1 MAEAVDNVPA
11 KAGASGGKSSLPG
24 LNFLDNISKMP
35 VLRQVGLLV
44 GLAASVAIG
53 FAVVLWSQQPDYRPL
68 VSSLAGMDTK
78 QVMDTLATAN
88 ISYSVEPN
96 SGALLVKAEDLSRAR
111 LALAS
116 AGVVQNDGNVG
127 FEILDKDQGLGTS
140 QFMEATRYRRGLEG
154 ELARTIS
161 SLNGIKA
168 ARVHLAIPK
177 SSVFVRDERKPTASV
192 LVEMY
197 GGRTLDPGQVM
208 AIVNLVATS
217 IPEMDKSGVT
227 VVDQKGNL
235 LSDQSN
241 NSELAMAGKQ
251 FDYTRRMET
260 MLTQRVQSI
269 LQPVLGND
277 RYKAEVSAM
286 VDFSAVESTSEQFN
300 PDQPAL
306 RSEQS
311 TTEQRSSSS
320 GPSGVPGALS
330 NQPPAPAT
338 APQTTAGGAAGAA
351 AAIQPGQPLVD
362 SNGQQIMDPATGQ
375 PMLAPYPADKR
386 QQSTKNFEL
395 DRSISHTRQQQGR
408 LQRLSVAVVVD
419 DQAKLNAANGEI
431 THTPWAAED
440 LARFTRLVQDAVG
453 YDASRGDSVTVINAP
468 FAPDAGEVIPSIP
481 FYSQPWFWDVV
492 KQALGVLFILV
503 LVFGVLRPVLN
514 NITGGGKAGKGLA
527 TTGGGEGGSGM
538 AGMAGGGLMAGG
550 LMGDVADDRVSLGG
564 PQSILL
570 PSPSEGYDAQLNAI
584 KSLVAEDPGRVAQVV
599 KEWINAD
606 E

>member
-1 MAEAVDNVPA
+1 MAEAVVDNVPA
-11 KAGASGGKSSLPG
+11 KTDGKPPLFG
-24 LNFLDNISKMP
+24 LSFLENLSEMTM
-35 VLRQVGLLV
+35 LRQVGLMV

-68 VSSLAGMDTK
+68 YGSLAGMDSK
-78 QVMDTLATAN
+78 QIMETLAAADIAYT
-88 ISYSVEPN
+88 VEPN
-96 SGALLVKAEDLSRAR
+96 SGALLVKADDVARAR
-111 LALAS
+111 MKLAA
-116 AGVVQNDGNVG
+116 AGVTPSDSNIG

-161 SLNGIKA
+161 SLNNVKG

-177 SSVFVRDERKPTASV
+177 SSVFVRDERKPSASV
-192 LVEMY
+192 LVELFS
-197 GGRTLDPGQVM
+197 GRSLEPGQVL
-208 AIVNLVATS
+208 AIINLVATS
-217 IPEMDKSGVT
+217 VPELSKSQIT

-235 LSDQSN
+235 LSDMAE
-241 NSELAMAGKQ
+241 NSALTQAGKQ
-251 FDYTRRMET
+251 FDYSRRMES
-260 MLTQRVQSI
+260 MLTQRVHNI

-277 RYKAEVSAM
+277 RYKAEVSAD

-311 TTEQRSSSS
+311 TSEQRTASN
-320 GPSGVPGALS
+320 GPQGVPGALS
-330 NQPPAPAT
+330 NQPPAPAS
-338 APQTTAGGAAGAA
+338 APQTTGGAAATA
-351 AAIQPGQPLVD
+351 AAIQPGQPLLD
-362 SNGQQIMDPATGQ
+362 ANGQQIMDPATGQ

-386 QQSTKNFEL
+386 NQSTKNFEL
-395 DRSISHTRQQQGR
+395 DRSISHTKQQQGKIN
-408 LQRLSVAVVVD
+408 RLSVSVVVD
-419 DQAKLNAANGEI
+419 DQVKVNAADGAV
-431 THTPWAAED
+431 TRAPWSADE

-453 YDASRGDSVTVINAP
+453 FDASRGDSVSVINMP
-468 FAPDAGEVIPSIP
+468 FSVERGEVITDPA
-481 FYSQPWFWDVV
+481 FYTQPWFWDIV
-492 KQALGVLFILV
+492 KQVLGVLFILV

-514 NITGGGKAGKGLA
+514 NITGHGKKQLALAGSDVELGG
-527 TTGGGEGGSGM
+527 M
-538 AGMAGGGLMAGG
+538 GGLDGELAN
-550 LMGDVADDRVSLGG
+550 DRVSLGG

>member
-1 MAEAVDNVPA
+1 MAEAVSDNLPA
-11 KAGASGGKSSLPG
+11 KADGKPPLFG
-24 LNFLDNISKMP
+24 LSFLENLSEMTM
-35 VLRQVGLLV
+35 LRQVGLMV

-68 VSSLAGMDTK
+68 YGSLAGMDSK
-78 QVMDTLATAN
+78 QIMETLAAADIAYT
-88 ISYSVEPN
+88 VEPN
-96 SGALLVKAEDLSRAR
+96 SGALLVKADDVARAR
-111 LALAS
+111 MKLAA
-116 AGVVQNDGNVG
+116 AGVTPSDSNIG

-161 SLNGIKA
+161 SLSNVKG

-177 SSVFVRDERKPTASV
+177 SSVFVRDERKPSASV
-192 LVEMY
+192 LVELFS
-197 GGRTLDPGQVM
+197 GRSLEPGQVL
-208 AIVNLVATS
+208 AIINLVSTS
-217 IPEMDKSGVT
+217 VPELSKSQIT

-235 LSDQSN
+235 LSDMAE
-241 NSELAMAGKQ
+241 NSALTQAGKQ
-251 FDYTRRMET
+251 FDYSRRMES
-260 MLTQRVQSI
+260 MLTQRVHNI

-277 RYKAEVSAM
+277 RYKAEVSAD

-311 TTEQRSSSS
+311 TSEQRTASS
-320 GPSGVPGALS
+320 GPQGVPGALS
-330 NQPPAPAT
+330 NQPPAPAS
-338 APQTTAGGAAGAA
+338 APQTTGGAAATAGAIA
-351 AAIQPGQPLVD
+351 AGQPLLD
-362 SNGQQIMDPATGQ
+362 ANGQQIMDPATGQ

-386 QQSTKNFEL
+386 NQSTKNFEL
-395 DRSISHTRQQQGR
+395 DRSISHTKQQQGR
-408 LQRLSVAVVVD
+408 INRLSVSVVVD
-419 DQAKLNAANGEI
+419 DQVKIAAADGAV
-431 THTPWAAED
+431 TRAPWSADE

-453 YDASRGDSVTVINAP
+453 FDASRGDSVSVINMP
-468 FAPDAGEVIPSIP
+468 FSAERGEVIAEAA
-481 FYSQPWFWDVV
+481 FYTQPWFWDIV
-492 KQALGVLFILV
+492 KQVLGVLFIVL

-514 NITGGGKAGKGLA
+514 NITGSGKKQLA
-527 TTGGGEGGSGM
+527 TFSGS
-538 AGMAGGGLMAGG
+538 
-550 LMGDVADDRVSLGG
+550 DVHLDLLNSAHSVPARHPSNLGG

-570 PSPSEGYDAQLNAI
+570 PSPSEGYDAQLKAI

>member
-11 KAGASGGKSSLPG
+11 KAGGAGAGKSSLPG
-24 LNFLDNISKMP
+24 LNFLDNITKMP

-88 ISYSVEPN
+88 ISYNVEPN

-161 SLNGIKA
+161 SLTGVKA

-197 GGRTLDPGQVM
+197 GGRNLDPGQVM

-217 IPEMDKSGVT
+217 VPEMSKSGVT

-235 LSDQSN
+235 LSDQGD
-241 NSELAMAGKQ
+241 NSELTMAGKQ
-251 FDYTRRMET
+251 FDYTRRMEG

-269 LQPVLGND
+269 LAPVLGND

-311 TTEQRSSSS
+311 TSEQRSSGS

-330 NQPPAPAT
+330 NQPPTPAT

-431 THTPWAAED
+431 TRTPWSADD

-453 YDASRGDSVTVINAP
+453 FDASRGDSVTVINSA
-468 FAPDAGEVIPSIP
+468 FAPDIGEALPSIP

-514 NITGGGKAGKGLA
+514 NITGGGKGGKGLA
-527 TTGGGEGGSGM
+527 TAGGDGAMMG
-538 AGMAGGGLMAGG
+538 AGMAGGGMAGG
-550 LMGDVADDRVSLGG
+550 MMGDVADDRVSLGG

>member
-1 MAEAVDNVPA
+1 MADAVADNVPA
-11 KAGASGGKSSLPG
+11 KNGPPAPKPPLFGMS
-24 LNFLDNISKMP
+24 FLENISQMP
-35 VLRQVGLLV
+35 MLRQIGLLV

-68 VSSLAGMDTK
+68 YGSLAGMDTK
-78 QVMDTLATAN
+78 QVMETLAAADIPYN
-88 ISYSVEPN
+88 VEPN
-96 SGALLVKAEDLSRAR
+96 SGALLVKADDISRAR
-111 LALAS
+111 LKLAA
-116 AGVVQNDGNVG
+116 AGVTPSDGNVG
-127 FEILDKDQGLGTS
+127 FEILDKEQGLGTS

-154 ELARTIS
+154 ELARTVS
-161 SLNGIKA
+161 SLNNVKG

-177 SSVFVRDERKPTASV
+177 SSVFVRDERKPSASV
-192 LVEMY
+192 LVELY
-197 GGRTLDPGQVM
+197 PGRALEAGQVS

-217 IPEMDKSGVT
+217 VPELDKSQVT

-235 LSDQSN
+235 LSSQLEN
-241 NSELAMAGKQ
+241 TELTVAGKQ
-251 FDYTRRMET
+251 FDYTRRMEGL
-260 MLTQRVQSI
+260 LTQRVHNI
-269 LQPVLGND
+269 LQPVMGND
-277 RYKAEVSAM
+277 RYKAEVSAD

-311 TTEQRSSSS
+311 VNEQRSSSM
-320 GPSGVPGALS
+320 GPQGVPGALS
-330 NQPPAPAT
+330 NQPPGPAS
-338 APQTTAGGAAGAA
+338 APQTTGGAAQGAA
-351 AAIQPGQPLVD
+351 AAIQPGQPLLD
-362 SNGQQIMDPATGQ
+362 ANGQQIMDPATGQ

-386 QQSTKNFEL
+386 LQSTKNFEL

-408 LQRLSVAVVVD
+408 LTRLSVAVVVD
-419 DQAKLNAANGEI
+419 DQVKIDPANGNS
-431 THTPWAAED
+431 TRVPWAAED

-453 YDASRGDSVTVINAP
+453 FDASRGDSVSVINVP
-468 FAPDAGEVIPSIP
+468 FAADRGEVVSEIP
-481 FYSQPWFWDVV
+481 FYSQPWFWDIV
-492 KQALGVLFILV
+492 KQVLGVLFILV

-514 NITGGGKAGKGLA
+514 NITGNGKSTSNDSDMELGGMIGLD
-527 TTGGGEGGSGM
+527 GEL
-538 AGMAGGGLMAGG
+538 AN
-550 LMGDVADDRVSLGG
+550 DRVSLGG

>member
-1 MAEAVDNVPA
+1 MADALPDNVPA
-11 KAGASGGKSSLPG
+11 QAGSAGGKSPLFG
-24 LNFLDNISKMP
+24 LSFMDNLADMTM
-35 VLRQVGLLV
+35 LRQVGLMV

-68 VSSLAGMDTK
+68 YGSLAGMDAK
-78 QVMDTLATAN
+78 QVMETLAAADIAYT
-88 ISYSVEPN
+88 VEPN
-96 SGALLVKAEDLSRAR
+96 SGALLVKADDISRAR
-111 LALAS
+111 LKLAA
-116 AGVVQNDGNVG
+116 AGVSPTDSNIG

-161 SLNGIKA
+161 SLNNVKG

-177 SSVFVRDERKPTASV
+177 SSVFVRDERKPSASV
-192 LVEMY
+192 LVELY
-197 GGRTLDPGQVM
+197 AGRSLEPGQVL
-208 AIVNLVATS
+208 AIVNLIATS
-217 IPEMDKSGVT
+217 VPELSKSQIT

-235 LSDQSN
+235 LSDQGE
-241 NSELAMAGKQ
+241 NSELTMAGKQ
-251 FDYTRRMET
+251 FDYSRRMEG
-260 MLTQRVQSI
+260 MLTQRVHNI

-277 RYKAEVSAM
+277 RYKAEVSAD

-311 TTEQRSSSS
+311 TSEQRTASN
-320 GPSGVPGALS
+320 GPQGVPGALS
-330 NQPPAPAT
+330 NQPPSPAT
-338 APQTTAGGAAGAA
+338 APQQAGQGAA
-351 AAIQPGQPLVD
+351 AAGMIQPGQPLLD
-362 SNGQQIMDPATGQ
+362 ANGQQIMDPGTGQ

-386 QQSTKNFEL
+386 SQSTRNFEL
-395 DRSISHTRQQQGR
+395 DRSISHTKQQQGR
-408 LQRLSVAVVVD
+408 VNRLSVAVVID
-419 DQAKLNAANGEI
+419 DKISVNPANGEI
-431 THTPWAAED
+431 TQVPWTTD
-440 LARFTRLVQDAVG
+440 QLARFTRLVQDAVG
-453 YDASRGDSVTVINAP
+453 FDASRGDSVSVINVP
-468 FAPDAGEVIPSIP
+468 FSTERAEVIADIP

-492 KQALGVLFILV
+492 KQVLGVLFILV

-514 NITGGGKAGKGLA
+514 NLTGNGRNKQVAGI
-527 TTGGGEGGSGM
+527 GSDAEMGSL
-538 AGMAGGGLMAGG
+538 GGLDRELAN
-550 LMGDVADDRVSLGG
+550 DRVSLSG
-564 PQSILL
+564 PQSIML

>member
-1 MAEAVDNVPA
+1 MAEAVSDNLPA
-11 KAGASGGKSSLPG
+11 KADGKPPLFG
-24 LNFLDNISKMP
+24 LSFLENLSEMTM
-35 VLRQVGLLV
+35 LRQVGLMV

-68 VSSLAGMDTK
+68 YGSLSGMDSK
-78 QVMDTLATAN
+78 QIMETLAAADIAYT
-88 ISYSVEPN
+88 VEPN
-96 SGALLVKAEDLSRAR
+96 SGALLVKADDVARAR
-111 LALAS
+111 MKLAA
-116 AGVVQNDGNVG
+116 AGVAPSDSNIG

-161 SLNGIKA
+161 SLNNVKA

-177 SSVFVRDERKPTASV
+177 SSVFVRDERKPSASV
-192 LVEMY
+192 LVELFA
-197 GGRTLDPGQVM
+197 GRSLEPGQVL

-217 IPEMDKSGVT
+217 VPELSKSQIT

-235 LSDQSN
+235 LSDMAE
-241 NSELAMAGKQ
+241 NSALTQAGKQ
-251 FDYTRRMET
+251 FDYSRRMES
-260 MLTQRVQSI
+260 MLTQRVHNI

-277 RYKAEVSAM
+277 RYKAEVSAD

-311 TTEQRSSSS
+311 TSEQRTASN
-320 GPSGVPGALS
+320 GPQGVPGALS
-330 NQPPAPAT
+330 NQPPAPAS
-338 APQTTAGGAAGAA
+338 APQTTGGAAATAG
-351 AAIQPGQPLVD
+351 AIQPGQPLLD
-362 SNGQQIMDPATGQ
+362 ANGQQIMDPATGQ

-386 QQSTKNFEL
+386 NQSTKNFEL
-395 DRSISHTRQQQGR
+395 DRSISHTKQQQGR
-408 LQRLSVAVVVD
+408 INRLSVSVVVD
-419 DQAKLNAANGEI
+419 DQVKVNPADGAVTRA
-431 THTPWAAED
+431 PWTADE

-453 YDASRGDSVTVINAP
+453 FDASRGDSVSVINMP
-468 FAPDAGEVIPSIP
+468 FSAERGEVIADPA
-481 FYSQPWFWDVV
+481 FYTQPWFWDIV
-492 KQALGVLFILV
+492 KQVLGVLFILV

-514 NITGGGKAGKGLA
+514 NITGGGKKQLA
-527 TTGGGEGGSGM
+527 L
-538 AGMAGGGLMAGG
+538 AGGDVELGGMGG
-550 LMGDVADDRVSLGG
+550 LDGELANDRVSLGG

>member
-1 MAEAVDNVPA
+1 MAEAVVDNVPA
-11 KAGASGGKSSLPG
+11 KTDGKAPLFG
-24 LNFLDNISKMP
+24 LSFLENLSEMTM
-35 VLRQVGLLV
+35 LRQVGLMV

-68 VSSLAGMDTK
+68 YGSLAGMDAK
-78 QVMDTLATAN
+78 QVMETLAASDIAYT
-88 ISYSVEPN
+88 IEPN
-96 SGALLVKAEDLSRAR
+96 SGALLVKADDVARAR
-111 LALAS
+111 LKLAG
-116 AGVVQNDGNVG
+116 AGVAPTDGNIG

-154 ELARTIS
+154 ELARTIA
-161 SLNGIKA
+161 SLNNVKG

-177 SSVFVRDERKPTASV
+177 SSVFVRDERKPSASV
-192 LVEMY
+192 LVELFA
-197 GGRTLDPGQVM
+197 GRSLEPGQVL

-217 IPEMDKSGVT
+217 VPELSKSQIT

-235 LSDQSN
+235 LSDQAE
-241 NSELAMAGKQ
+241 NSALTMAGKQ
-251 FDYTRRMET
+251 FDYSRRMES
-260 MLTQRVQSI
+260 MLTQRVHNI

-277 RYKAEVSAM
+277 RYKAEVSAD

-311 TTEQRSSSS
+311 TSEQRTAAN
-320 GPSGVPGALS
+320 GPPQGVPGALS
-330 NQPPAPAT
+330 NQPPAPAS
-338 APQTTAGGAAGAA
+338 APQTTGGAATAA
-351 AAIQPGQPLVD
+351 GAIQPGQPLLD
-362 SNGQQIMDPATGQ
+362 ANGQQIMDPATGQ

-386 QQSTKNFEL
+386 SQSTKNFEL
-395 DRSISHTRQQQGR
+395 DRSISHTKQQQGR
-408 LQRLSVAVVVD
+408 LNRLSVSVVVD
-419 DQAKLNAANGEI
+419 DQVKINAANGE
-431 THTPWAAED
+431 TSRAPWTADE

-453 YDASRGDSVTVINAP
+453 FDASRGDSVSVINMP
-468 FAPDAGEVIPSIP
+468 FSLERAEVIADIP
-481 FYSQPWFWDVV
+481 FYSQPWFWDIV
-492 KQALGVLFILV
+492 KQVLGVLFILV

-514 NITGGGKAGKGLA
+514 NITGHGKKQLAPFGDVELGG
-527 TTGGGEGGSGM
+527 M
-538 AGMAGGGLMAGG
+538 GGLDGELAN
-550 LMGDVADDRVSLGG
+550 DRVSLGG

>member
-11 KAGASGGKSSLPG
+11 KSTPLVGKPPLFG
-24 LNFLDNISKMP
+24 LSFLENLAEMT

-68 VSSLAGMDTK
+68 LGSLAGMDAK
-78 QVMDTLATAN
+78 QVMDTLAAADIAYT
-88 ISYSVEPN
+88 VEPN

-111 LALAS
+111 LKLAG
-116 AGVVQNDGNVG
+116 AGVAPNDGNIG

-161 SLNGIKA
+161 SLNNVKG

-177 SSVFVRDERKPTASV
+177 SSVFVRDERKPSASV
-192 LVEMY
+192 LVELY
-197 GGRTLDPGQVM
+197 SGRSLEPGQVM
-208 AIVNLVATS
+208 AIINLVATS
-217 IPEMDKSGVT
+217 VPELSKSQVT

-235 LSDQSN
+235 LSDQAE
-241 NSELAMAGKQ
+241 NSELTMAGKQ
-251 FDYTRRMET
+251 FDYSRRMEG
-260 MLTQRVQSI
+260 MLTQRVHNI

-277 RYKAEVSAM
+277 RYKAEVSAD

-311 TTEQRSSSS
+311 VNEQRSSSM
-320 GPSGVPGALS
+320 GPQGVPGALS
-330 NQPPAPAT
+330 NQPPGPAS
-338 APQTTAGGAAGAA
+338 APQQTGQAQAAAGMV
-351 AAIQPGQPLVD
+351 QPGQPLLD
-362 SNGQQIMDPATGQ
+362 ANGQQIMDPATGQ

-408 LQRLSVAVVVD
+408 LNRLSVAVVVD
-419 DQAKLNAANGEI
+419 DQVKVDPATGE
-431 THTPWAAED
+431 TTRAPWGADE

-453 YDASRGDSVTVINAP
+453 FDASRGDSVSVINVP
-468 FAPDAGEVIPSIP
+468 FAADRGEVIAETP
-481 FYSQPWFWDVV
+481 FYAQPWFWDII
-492 KQALGVLFILV
+492 KQAMGIIFILV

-514 NITGGGKAGKGLA
+514 NITGKGKELVGVDGDLELGGMGSLDGELA
-527 TTGGGEGGSGM
+527 N
-538 AGMAGGGLMAGG
+538 
-550 LMGDVADDRVSLGG
+550 DRVTLGG

>member
-1 MAEAVDNVPA
+1 MAEAVVDNVPA
-11 KAGASGGKSSLPG
+11 KTDGKPPLFG
-24 LNFLDNISKMP
+24 LSFLENLSEMTM
-35 VLRQVGLLV
+35 LRQVGLMV

-53 FAVVLWSQQPDYRPL
+53 FAVVLWFQQPDYRPL
-68 VSSLAGMDTK
+68 YGSLAGMDAK
-78 QVMDTLATAN
+78 QVMETLAASDIAYT
-88 ISYSVEPN
+88 VEPN
-96 SGALLVKAEDLSRAR
+96 SGALLVKADDVARAR
-111 LALAS
+111 LKLAG
-116 AGVVQNDGNVG
+116 AGVAPTDGNIG

-154 ELARTIS
+154 ELARTIA
-161 SLNGIKA
+161 SLNNVKG

-177 SSVFVRDERKPTASV
+177 SSVFVRDERKPSASV
-192 LVEMY
+192 LVELFA
-197 GGRTLDPGQVM
+197 GRSLEPGQVL

-217 IPEMDKSGVT
+217 VPELSKSQIT

-235 LSDQSN
+235 LSDQAE
-241 NSELAMAGKQ
+241 NSALTMAGKQ
-251 FDYTRRMET
+251 FDYSRRMES
-260 MLTQRVQSI
+260 MLTQRVHNI

-277 RYKAEVSAM
+277 RYKAEVSAD

-311 TTEQRSSSS
+311 TSEQRTAAN
-320 GPSGVPGALS
+320 GPPQGVPGALS
-330 NQPPAPAT
+330 NQPPAPAS
-338 APQTTAGGAAGAA
+338 APQTTGGAAATA
-351 AAIQPGQPLVD
+351 SAIQPGQPLLD
-362 SNGQQIMDPATGQ
+362 ANGQQIMDPATGQ

-395 DRSISHTRQQQGR
+395 DRSISHTKQQQGR
-408 LQRLSVAVVVD
+408 LNRLSVSVVVD
-419 DQAKLNAANGEI
+419 DQVKINAANGE
-431 THTPWAAED
+431 TTRAPWTADE

-453 YDASRGDSVTVINAP
+453 FDASRGDSVSVINMP
-468 FAPDAGEVIPSIP
+468 FSLERAEVIADIP
-481 FYSQPWFWDVV
+481 FYSQPWFWDIV
-492 KQALGVLFILV
+492 KQVLGVLFILV

-514 NITGGGKAGKGLA
+514 NITGHGKKQLAPFGDVELGG
-527 TTGGGEGGSGM
+527 M
-538 AGMAGGGLMAGG
+538 GGLDGELAN
-550 LMGDVADDRVSLGG
+550 DRVSLGG

>member
-1 MAEAVDNVPA
+1 MAEALSDNLPA
-11 KAGASGGKSSLPG
+11 KADGKPPLFG
-24 LNFLDNISKMP
+24 LSFLENLSQMTM
-35 VLRQVGLLV
+35 LRQVGLMV

-68 VSSLAGMDTK
+68 YGSLSGMDSK
-78 QVMDTLATAN
+78 QIMETLAAADIAYT
-88 ISYSVEPN
+88 VEPN
-96 SGALLVKAEDLSRAR
+96 SGALLVKSDDVARAR
-111 LALAS
+111 MKLAA
-116 AGVVQNDGNVG
+116 AGVAPSDSNIG

-161 SLNGIKA
+161 SLNNVKA

-177 SSVFVRDERKPTASV
+177 SSVFVRDERKPSASV
-192 LVEMY
+192 LVELFS
-197 GGRTLDPGQVM
+197 GRSLEPGQVL

-217 IPEMDKSGVT
+217 VPELSKSQIT

-235 LSDQSN
+235 LSDMAE
-241 NSELAMAGKQ
+241 NSALTQAGKQ
-251 FDYTRRMET
+251 FDYSRRMES
-260 MLTQRVQSI
+260 MLTQRVHNI

-277 RYKAEVSAM
+277 RYKAEVSAD

-311 TTEQRSSSS
+311 TSEQRTAAN
-320 GPSGVPGALS
+320 GPQGVPGALS
-330 NQPPAPAT
+330 NQPPSAAS
-338 APQTTAGGAAGAA
+338 APQTTVGAA
-351 AAIQPGQPLVD
+351 ATAGAIQPGQPLLD
-362 SNGQQIMDPATGQ
+362 ANGQQIMDPATGQ

-386 QQSTKNFEL
+386 NQSTKNFEL
-395 DRSISHTRQQQGR
+395 DRSISHTKQQQGKIN
-408 LQRLSVAVVVD
+408 RLSVSVVVD
-419 DQAKLNAANGEI
+419 DQVKVNPADGAVTRA
-431 THTPWAAED
+431 PWTADE

-453 YDASRGDSVTVINAP
+453 FDASRGDSVSVINMP
-468 FAPDAGEVIPSIP
+468 FSAERAEVISDPA
-481 FYSQPWFWDVV
+481 FYTQPWFWDIV
-492 KQALGVLFILV
+492 KQVLGVLFILV

-514 NITGGGKAGKGLA
+514 NITGGGKKQLA
-527 TTGGGEGGSGM
+527 L
-538 AGMAGGGLMAGG
+538 AGGDVELGGMGG
-550 LMGDVADDRVSLGG
+550 LDGELANDRVSLGG